1 MFSYEQRIKAVK
13 LLIQYDMSYATVTRE
28 LGYPT
33 SKSLRGWYQEYIK
46 ANSLH
51 KTFVKQYKYTERDLP
66 IKGTSPS
73 VELVNKMLDNA
84 ISTLNHNEKPLIH
97 SDRGCHYR

>member
-51 KTFVKQYKYTERDLP
+51 KTFVKQYKYTEEQKQKRIKVSLGGMSP
-66 IKGTSPS
+66 IDYRRSLG
-73 VELVNKMLDNA
+73 LVV
-84 ISTLNHNEKPLIH
+84 
-97 SDRGCHYR
+97 

>member
-13 LLIQYDMSYATVTRE
+13 LLIQYNMSYATVTRE

-51 KTFVKQYKYTERDLP
+51 KTFVKQYKYTEEQKQKRIKVSLGGMSP
-66 IKGTSPS
+66 IDYRRSLG
-73 VELVNKMLDNA
+73 LVV
-84 ISTLNHNEKPLIH
+84 
-97 SDRGCHYR
+97 